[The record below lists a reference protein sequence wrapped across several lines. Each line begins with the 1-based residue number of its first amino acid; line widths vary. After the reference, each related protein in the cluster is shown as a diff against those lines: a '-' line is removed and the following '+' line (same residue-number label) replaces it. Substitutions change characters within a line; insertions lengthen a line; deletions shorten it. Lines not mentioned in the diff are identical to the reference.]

1 MNYCFVASVILLLL
15 PDFSHSL
22 CAPNPPQI
30 RRKMSWPLEQFDAAP
45 MLDGSLAGDAGFDP
59 LGIAKSKEILFSL
72 REGEIKH
79 ARIAMLA
86 AVGWPVSELFHYTL
100 ASYFDTDLLSLG
112 SDGRAP
118 SVLNGGLDN
127 ALVLLSLGA
136 FFAIGG
142 VLEFELMRR
151 RREVPESLRN
161 FFNMWR
167 EDGWDLPGNYG
178 FGKRD
183 SWMLLFLVCWYIL
196 FVFILFLLLLFVDPL
211 KLGKLICGE
220 DDNRKLFVQTIE
232 IFNGRVSML
241 ACVGYVVQE
250 FVTGK
255 CQDTCLSVFKS
266 LSPFPYN
273 HGSF

>member
-1 MNYCFVASVILLLL
+1 
-15 PDFSHSL
+15 
-22 CAPNPPQI
+22 
-30 RRKMSWPLEQFDAAP
+30 MSWPLEQFDAAP

-183 SWMLLFLVCWYIL
+183 SWMLLFLVCWYFL
-196 FVFILFLLLLFVDPL
+196 FVFILLLLLLFVDPL

-255 CQDTCLSVFKS
+255 GLDTCPSVFKS
-266 LSPFPYN
+266 LLPFPHN
-273 HGSF
+273 HCLF